1 MANMPLWSLP
11 FSQVGDLD
19 VQQGL
24 FKLTMKSNIVQ
35 AIVEVVVFTSDK
47 VNPTIINP
55 LTWIWWVIHASKLLS
70 NAFLE
75 YLRVAKIA
83 VVHVL
88 GFVEDERCFS
98 FVAFLKNKVQNK
110 LNNHLHLVVSMYTQ
124 KFFRVN
130 NFPYKD
136 TYKMWSNV
144 QLANGRGQYA

>member
-55 LTWIWWVIHASKLLS
+55 LTWIW
-70 NAFLE
+70 
-75 YLRVAKIA
+75 
-83 VVHVL
+83 
-88 GFVEDERCFS
+88 
-98 FVAFLKNKVQNK
+98 
-110 LNNHLHLVVSMYTQ
+110 
-124 KFFRVN
+124 
-130 NFPYKD
+130 
-136 TYKMWSNV
+136 
-144 QLANGRGQYA
+144 